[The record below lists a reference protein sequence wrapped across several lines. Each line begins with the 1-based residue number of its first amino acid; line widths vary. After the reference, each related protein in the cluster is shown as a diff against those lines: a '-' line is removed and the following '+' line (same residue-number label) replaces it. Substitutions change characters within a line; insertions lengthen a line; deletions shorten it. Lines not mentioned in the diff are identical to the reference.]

1 MTEMC
6 MTLKIY
12 RYIYIYRQHTCT
24 AGTINK
30 EIYILI
36 LNTNT

>member
-1 MTEMC
+1 MMELC

-12 RYIYIYRQHTCT
+12 RYKYLQHTCTCT

-36 LNTNT
+36 LSTNT